1 MEELSRLKGNG
12 STIIVY
18 EDRVVIKRGAFSAV
32 GSIGEKTFLFSTLG
46 SVVFRKPG
54 WSSMGYIQFIAPGNT
69 SNNHENIGAITDLK
83 GVVELAKDP
92 NLVLLSGRA
101 KEAEEIYNL
110 IQKKIQEYN
119 SRGVNSQN
127 NVSAADELE
136 KFAALK
142 EKGVITAEEFEAK
155 KKQILGS

>member
-46 SVVFRKPG
+46 SVVFRKPR
-54 WSSMGYIQFIAPGNT
+54 WFSDGYIQFIAPGNT
-69 SNNHENIGAITDLK
+69 SNNHDIGAIIDLK

-101 KEAEEIYNL
+101 EEAEEIYNL

>member
-1 MEELSRLKGNG
+1 MKELSRLKGNG

-32 GSIGEKTFLFSTLG
+32 GSVGEKTFLFSTLG
-46 SVVFRKPG
+46 SVVFRKPR
-54 WSSMGYIQFIAPGNT
+54 WFSDGYMQFIAPGNT
-69 SNNHENIGAITDLK
+69 SNNHENLGAIIDIK
-83 GVVELAKDP
+83 GVMELAKDP
-92 NLVLLSGRA
+92 NIVLLSGRA
-101 KEAEEIYNL
+101 KEAEDIYNL
-110 IQKKIQEYN
+110 ILKKIDEYN
-119 SRGVNSQN
+119 SRGVSNQS

-142 EKGVITAEEFEAK
+142 AKGIITAEEFEAK